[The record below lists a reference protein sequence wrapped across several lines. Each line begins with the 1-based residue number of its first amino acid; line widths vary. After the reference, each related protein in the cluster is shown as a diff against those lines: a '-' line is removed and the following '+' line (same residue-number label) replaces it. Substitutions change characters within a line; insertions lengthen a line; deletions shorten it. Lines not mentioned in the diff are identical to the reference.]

1 MCTRKGSDYTA
12 PSTAGVFLS
21 HYGKQEGMHQQG
33 QWSLD
38 SLTWHPLLSLQ
49 DNVTDTDG
57 GHYWCCRGRST
68 RWQEQQPPRHRN
80 GMVHRL
86 RMNCGLKLP
95 SAGRTDLDRKGF
107 VSDIS
112 CRTSRRW
119 HLAGTATIWART
131 ASEVSAVPGNR
142 LHPNTYAH
150 THVRIY
156 LENSSYCT
164 TEQLPYWQRL
174 KNKPFPC

>member
-1 MCTRKGSDYTA
+1 MCTRKGSNYTA

-49 DNVTDTDG
+49 DNVTDTAG

-80 GMVHRL
+80 GMVHRPL
-86 RMNCGLKLP
+86 MNCGLKLP
-95 SAGRTDLDRKGF
+95 SAGRTDLDGKGF

-119 HLAGTATIWART
+119 HLAGTACFRGKRRAWKPASPVHVCTHTSIYISWKPFILHYRT
-131 ASEVSAVPGNR
+131 ATILAEV
-142 LHPNTYAH
+142 
-150 THVRIY
+150 
-156 LENSSYCT
+156 E
-164 TEQLPYWQRL
+164 
-174 KNKPFPC
+174 K